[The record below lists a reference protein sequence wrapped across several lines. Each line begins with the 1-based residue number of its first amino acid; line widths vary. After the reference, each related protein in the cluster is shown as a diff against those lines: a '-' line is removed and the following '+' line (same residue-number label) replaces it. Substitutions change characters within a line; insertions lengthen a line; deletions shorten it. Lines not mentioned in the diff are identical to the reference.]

1 MRKKRRPCF
10 SLASREEGDAVSG
23 VGMPDASVHG
33 AANEQRPASKPP
45 ATMHAAGANEQRL
58 VTKPVHSDESLVEL
72 FALIE
77 SNPCLWKNDSRGFK
91 NLRLKRHLWDRFATH
106 LTSRFPM
113 LGPFTPDNL
122 RYVYS
127 IKRRQYYDEL
137 KEKTVRTKTGELEYN
152 GRWKFFDCL
161 SFLRVHSE
169 PFRVPV
175 ISPLLH
181 FEQEQMIGLEE
192 DGDEPFVDDVEASMA
207 ETDESS
213 ILPDNALSPAVLLA
227 KEENPVTPRELI
239 GPDVPSSCLDVPPV
253 AKKARVSADAKSL
266 AVPQQASGSGGAGV
280 PRVDSVQSLNAVSG
294 YYDECD
300 QFGNI
305 IANYMRRLSEQ
316 DRLEFHCHIM
326 SCTKDFFSCFSR
338 FTSKRV

>member
-1 MRKKRRPCF
+1 
-10 SLASREEGDAVSG
+10 
-23 VGMPDASVHG
+23 MPDATMHG
-33 AANEQRPASKPP
+33 GANEQRPASKPP
-45 ATMHAAGANEQRL
+45 ASMHGGANEPRL

-91 NLRLKRHLWDRFATH
+91 NLRLKRRLWDRFAAH

-169 PFRVPV
+169 PFRMPV
-175 ISPLLH
+175 VSPLLH

-192 DGDEPFVDDVEASMA
+192 EGDEAFLDDGDASIA

-213 ILPDNALSPAVLLA
+213 ILPDSVLTPPALVA
-227 KEENPVTPRELI
+227 KEEHPVTPHELI
-239 GPDVPSSCLDVPPV
+239 GPEVPSGLDMPPV
-253 AKKARVSADAKSL
+253 PKKARVSADAKSL
-266 AVPQQASGSGGAGV
+266 AVPQQASGSCSSAGM
-280 PRVDSVQSLNAVSG
+280 PRVESVQSLSAVSG

>member
-1 MRKKRRPCF
+1 
-10 SLASREEGDAVSG
+10 
-23 VGMPDASVHG
+23 MPEASVHAG
-33 AANEQRPASKPP
+33 ASEQRPASRLP
-45 ATMHAAGANEQRL
+45 ATVHAGGANEQRL
-58 VTKPVHSDESLVEL
+58 VSKPVHSDESLVEL

-91 NLRLKRHLWDRFATH
+91 NLRLKRRLWDRFATH

-113 LGPFTPDNL
+113 LGPFTADNL

-137 KEKTVRTKTGELEYN
+137 KEKTVRTKTGQLEYN

-169 PFRVPV
+169 PFRLPV
-175 ISPLLH
+175 VSPLLN

-192 DGDEPFVDDVEASMA
+192 EGDEPFLDDGEASIV

-213 ILPDNALSPAVLLA
+213 ILPDNALTPPALLA
-227 KEENPVTPRELI
+227 KEEHPVTPRNLI
-239 GPDVPSSCLDVPPV
+239 GPDVPILDVPPA
-253 AKKARVSADAKSL
+253 AKKARLSADAKSL
-266 AVPQQASGSGGAGV
+266 AVPHLQASGSATGT
-280 PRVDSVQSLNAVSG
+280 PRVESVQSLNAVSG